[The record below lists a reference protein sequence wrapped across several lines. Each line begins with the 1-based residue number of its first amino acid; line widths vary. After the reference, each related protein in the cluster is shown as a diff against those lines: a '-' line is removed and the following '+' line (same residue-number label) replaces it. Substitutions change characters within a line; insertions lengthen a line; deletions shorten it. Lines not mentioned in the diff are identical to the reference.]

1 MNKNNLLIVGYCHL
15 ADGFLYGAEAL
26 KKHNYNIYF
35 FPYLSYKMD
44 KIENI
49 EEHFVNFIKTN
60 NIHIILWW
68 NNSINYES
76 FQKMYNNVDYKHIL
90 FNWDPFLYEYKK
102 YNSLVWEERFENKQ
116 KIYAQMNYIF
126 SCFEKEVDY
135 FKNLHF
141 PIYYAHPGFNKEI
154 SSYIYHKDYECDIS
168 IVCTNMYD
176 NTNEFPDKTTN
187 ITRYNIVNL
196 LYENRDKIKFHIYG
210 PENFKNK
217 YPECYQKCVSY
228 DDCKYV
234 FSNSK
239 INLSIH
245 PLILELNNEKSEQ
258 EYFSERLPQILGC
271 QGLLMTNSN
280 LSHILNKNT
289 DYVYVDETTN
299 IIEMVLNIINI
310 NNKDNYN
317 NVRKNGYNK
326 ALQHYQWEHWA
337 NIIINKL

>member
-1 MNKNNLLIVGYCHL
+1 
-15 ADGFLYGAEAL
+15 
-26 KKHNYNIYF
+26 
-35 FPYLSYKMD
+35 
-44 KIENI
+44 
-49 EEHFVNFIKTN
+49 
-60 NIHIILWW
+60 
-68 NNSINYES
+68 
-76 FQKMYNNVDYKHIL
+76 
-90 FNWDPFLYEYKK
+90 
-102 YNSLVWEERFENKQ
+102 
-116 KIYAQMNYIF
+116 
-126 SCFEKEVDY
+126 
-135 FKNLHF
+135 
-141 PIYYAHPGFNKEI
+141 
-154 SSYIYHKDYECDIS
+154 
-168 IVCTNMYD
+168 MYD

-217 YPECYQKCVSY
+217 YSECYQKSISY

-245 PLILELNNEKSEQ
+245 PLILELNNENSEQ

-280 LSHILNKNT
+280 LSHILNKNS
-289 DYVYVDETTN
+289 DYIYVDETTN
-299 IIEMVLNIINI
+299 IIDTVLNIINI